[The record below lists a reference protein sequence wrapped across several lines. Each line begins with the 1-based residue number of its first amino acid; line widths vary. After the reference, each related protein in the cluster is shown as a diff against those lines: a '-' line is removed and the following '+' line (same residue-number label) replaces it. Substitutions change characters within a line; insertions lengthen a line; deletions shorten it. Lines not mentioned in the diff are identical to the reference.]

1 MRCSGLDYS
10 PRSPGS
16 RAARRGRWADPYD
29 VAPRSSPSAG
39 LQLAG
44 LPAPRLRWSY
54 RRRDELG
61 AAATIPISLPPL
73 ITRRLPA
80 RSTRTAASLG
90 RESARRPCTSRSP
103 TAIAN
108 STNQTA
114 SGWRAA
120 KHLVVYASRPHRASC
135 PNTPRQVVAGLSVEK
150 GDGVD
155 RGPVDARWDWP
166 RFVASLT
173 EPEINTRLTTAMER
187 HGLQIGDFLRQK
199 FLLPTEPHI
208 GGTGTIENGVLVFRA
223 LDGTE
228 LLRRSRRSV
237 ITSRASPKPRW
248 HEPAHLA
255 DVGGG
260 RSDHGWARLRRR
272 RARARPTRLGCYVSR
287 DH

>member
-1 MRCSGLDYS
+1 MS
-10 PRSPGS
+10 
-16 RAARRGRWADPYD
+16 
-29 VAPRSSPSAG
+29 SSPAVHF
-39 LQLAG
+39 AITD
-44 LPAPRLRWSY
+44 RY
-54 RRRDELG
+54 RQFDDPG
-61 AAATIPISLPPL
+61 
-73 ITRRLPA
+73 
-80 RSTRTAASLG
+80 
-90 RESARRPCTSRSP
+90 
-103 TAIAN
+103 
-108 STNQTA
+108 

-120 KHLVVYASRPHRASC
+120 KLIVYAYGPTELL
-135 PNTPRQVVAGLSVEK
+135 PDTPRQVMAGLSVEK

-228 LLRRSRRSV
+228 LLRRSGRSV
-237 ITSRASPKPRW
+237 ITSRASAKPSG
-248 HEPAHLA
+248 EPAHLA